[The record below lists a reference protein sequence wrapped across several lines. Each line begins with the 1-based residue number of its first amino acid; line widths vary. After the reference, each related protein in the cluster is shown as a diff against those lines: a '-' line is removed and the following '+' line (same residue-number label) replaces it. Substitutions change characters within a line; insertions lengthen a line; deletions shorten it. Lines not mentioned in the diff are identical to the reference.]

1 MGQGD
6 VANDFDLNLPFPP
19 TPANMPRNMGAAL
32 NSQTPAIHAPA
43 RGARLS
49 LILLLTI
56 NLFNYIDRYI
66 LAAVEPKIRDH
77 FFPGATAHGALAKDQ
92 LAAAMAKTGS
102 LATAFL
108 LSYMIAAPVFGWL
121 ANRMSRWL
129 LVGISV
135 TIWTLASGASG
146 LAGTFAILVV
156 TRCFV
161 GIGEAGYG
169 PAAPTMISDL
179 YPVERRGA
187 VLAWFYMAIPVGSAL
202 GYAMGGAIIKHYS
215 WRVPFYWVVPPG
227 LILAAWAFFMKSP
240 KPIEVPKPEKAK
252 ARLKD
257 YVGILK
263 IPSYLL
269 DTAGMAAMTF
279 AIGGFSFWMPAYLV
293 DERKAAG
300 GQLDDVNLYFGGIMV
315 VAGITAT
322 LLGGW
327 LGDFFQ
333 RRTSGAYFTVSA
345 AGILLSTVFIVLMM
359 HTPFP
364 AAWIWLFFS
373 VFFLFLNTGPSNTI
387 LANVTHP
394 SVRASAFALNI
405 LIIHA
410 LGDAI
415 SPPMLGAIAGHSW
428 NEALYVVCGVM
439 VLAAGLWFWGAVFLK
454 RDSDRVEAALLH
466 PG

>member
-1 MGQGD
+1 MG
-6 VANDFDLNLPFPP
+6 V
-19 TPANMPRNMGAAL
+19 TL
-32 NSQTPAIHAPA
+32 NSQSPPTQSPA

-56 NLFNYIDRYI
+56 NLFNYIDRYV
-66 LAAVEPKIRDH
+66 LASVEPKIREH
-77 FFPGATAHGALAKDQ
+77 FFPGAASHAASAKDE

-108 LSYMIAAPVFGWL
+108 LSYMIAAPIFGWL
-121 ANRMSRWL
+121 AGRMSRWV

-135 TIWTLASGASG
+135 AVWSLASGASG
-146 LAGTFAILVV
+146 LAGTFALLVL

-169 PAAPTMISDL
+169 PSAPTIISDL
-179 YPVERRGA
+179 YPIERRGA

-202 GYAMGGAIIKHYS
+202 GYALGGIVIKHYS
-215 WRVPFYWVVPPG
+215 WRVPFFLVVQPG
-227 LILAAWAFFMKSP
+227 LLLATWAFFMKNPRRVFTTAP
-240 KPIEVPKPEKAK
+240 KATDLRSENSRVLDYAHTPSKAH
-252 ARLKD
+252 LKD
-257 YVGILK
+257 YLNVLR
-263 IPSYLL
+263 IPSYVL

-293 DERKAAG
+293 DQRHAG
-300 GQLDDVNLYFGGIMV
+300 KLEDVNLYFGGIMV
-315 VAGITAT
+315 VAGIAAT

-327 LGDFFQ
+327 LGDFFR
-333 RRTSGAYFTVSA
+333 RRTAGAYFIVSA
-345 AGILLSTVFIVLMM
+345 AGILLSVVFIVLMIQ
-359 HTPFP
+359 TPFP
-364 AAWIWLFFS
+364 SAWLWLFFA

-394 SVRASAFALNI
+394 SVRANAFALNI

-415 SPPMLGAIAGHSW
+415 SPPLLGAIAGRSW
-428 NEALYVVCGVM
+428 DAALYVVCAVM
-439 VLAAGLWFWGAVFLK
+439 ALASVFWFWGARFLQ
-454 RDSDRVEAALLH
+454 RDSDRVEQASAPAA
-466 PG
+466 G

>member
-1 MGQGD
+1 MD
-6 VANDFDLNLPFPP
+6 
-19 TPANMPRNMGAAL
+19 AAL
-32 NSQTPAIHAPA
+32 NYQSPPAAAA

-49 LILLLTI
+49 LVLLLTI
-56 NLFNYIDRYI
+56 NLFNYIDRYV
-66 LAAVEPKIRDH
+66 LAAVEPKIREH
-77 FFPGATAHGALAKDQ
+77 FFPGAVGGAAVSAKDE

-121 ANRMSRWL
+121 ASKMSRWI

-135 TIWTLASGASG
+135 AIWTLASGASG
-146 LAGTFAILVV
+146 LAGTFALLVL

-202 GYAMGGAIIKHYS
+202 GYAFGGLVIKHYS
-215 WRVPFYWVVPPG
+215 WRVPFFLVVPPG
-227 LILAAWAFFMKSP
+227 LILATWAFFMKSP
-240 KPIEVPKPEKAK
+240 KKAEPLPAAKNDLRAENSGVLDYEEKRPKAG
-252 ARLKD
+252 LKG
-257 YVGILK
+257 YIGVLK
-263 IPSYLL
+263 IPSYVL

-293 DERKAAG
+293 DERHAG
-300 GQLDDVNLYFGGIMV
+300 ALDKVNMYFGGIMV

-327 LGDFFQ
+327 LGDFF
-333 RRTSGAYFTVSA
+333 RKRTAGAYFIVSG
-345 AGILLSTVFIVLMM
+345 AGILISTVFIVLMM
-359 HTPFP
+359 HTAFP
-364 AAWIWLFFS
+364 MAWVWLFFA
-373 VFFLFLNTGPSNTI
+373 VFFLFINTGPSNTI

-394 SVRASAFALNI
+394 SVRANAFALNI

-415 SPPMLGAIAGHSW
+415 SPPMLGAIAGRSW
-428 NEALYVVCGVM
+428 EAALYVVCGVM
-439 VLAAGLWFWGAVFLK
+439 VLAAVFWFWGAGFLK
-454 RDSDRVEAALLH
+454 RDTERVEEAVVRN
-466 PG
+466 

>member
-1 MGQGD
+1 MG
-6 VANDFDLNLPFPP
+6 
-19 TPANMPRNMGAAL
+19 TAL
-32 NSQTPAIHAPA
+32 NYEPQPVQTPA

-66 LAAVEPKIRDH
+66 LAAVEPRIREQ
-77 FFPGATAHGALAKDQ
+77 FFPGATAAGASAKEQ

-108 LSYMIAAPVFGWL
+108 LSYMIAAPIFGWL
-121 ANRMSRWL
+121 ATRMSRWV

-135 TIWTLASGASG
+135 LVWTLASGASG
-146 LAGTFAILVV
+146 LAGTFAILVL

-161 GIGEAGYG
+161 GVGEAGYG

-179 YPVERRGA
+179 YPVQRRGA

-202 GYAMGGAIIKHYS
+202 GYAMGGLVIKHYS
-215 WRVPFYWVVPPG
+215 WRVPFYLVVPPG
-227 LILAAWAFFMKSP
+227 LILATWAFFMKSP
-240 KPIEVPKPEKAK
+240 KPVEVPKEKHK
-252 ARLKD
+252 ARMKD

-263 IPSYLL
+263 IPSFLL

-293 DERKAAG
+293 DQRKAGA
-300 GQLDDVNLYFGGIMV
+300 LDQVNLYFGGIMV

-322 LLGGW
+322 LSGGW

-333 RRTSGAYFTVSA
+333 KRYSGAYFTVSA

-364 AAWIWLFFS
+364 AAWLWLFFA

-415 SPPMLGAIAGHSW
+415 SPPLLGGIAGQSW
-428 NEALYVVCGVM
+428 NAALYVVCGVM
-439 VLAAGLWFWGAVFLK
+439 MLASAFWFVGAIFLK
-454 RDSDRVEAALLH
+454 RDSDRVEATLTR
-466 PG
+466 PV

>member
-1 MGQGD
+1 MG
-6 VANDFDLNLPFPP
+6 VAVNSASPSVH
-19 TPANMPRNMGAAL
+19 TPAK
-32 NSQTPAIHAPA
+32 
-43 RGARLS
+43 GARLS

-56 NLFNYIDRYI
+56 NLFNYVDRYI
-66 LAAVEPKIRDH
+66 LAAVEPAIRH
-77 FFPGATAHGALAKDQ
+77 YFFPGLVDDKSAKAMAQ
-92 LAAAMAKTGS
+92 KAADMAKTGS

-108 LSYMIAAPVFGWL
+108 LSYMLAAPLFGWL
-121 ANRMSRWL
+121 ATRMSRWL

-135 TIWTLASGASG
+135 LIWTLASGASG
-146 LAGTFAILVV
+146 LAGTFAILVL

-187 VLAWFYMAIPVGSAL
+187 VLAWFYMAIPVGSAA
-202 GYAMGGAIIKHYS
+202 GYAIGGAFIKYYS

-227 LILAAWAFFMKSP
+227 LILAGFAFFMKSP
-240 KPIEVPKPEKAK
+240 KPVEVPKEKHK
-252 ARLKD
+252 ANLKD
-257 YVGILK
+257 YIAILK

-293 DERKAAG
+293 DERKAG
-300 GQLDDVNLYFGGIMV
+300 ELDQVNMYFGGIMV

-327 LGDFFQ
+327 LGDFF
-333 RRTSGAYFTVSA
+333 RKRSSGAYFSVSA
-345 AGILLSTVFIVLMM
+345 AGILLSTVFIILMM
-359 HTPFP
+359 YTPFP
-364 AAWIWLFFS
+364 AAWVWLFFA

-415 SPPMLGAIAGHSW
+415 SPPLLGGIAGRSW
-428 NEALYVVCGVM
+428 NAALFVVCGVM
-439 VLAAGLWFWGAVFLK
+439 ALAAVFWFIGARFLK
-454 RDSDRVEAALLH
+454 RDSDRVEATLTH
-466 PG
+466 TI